1 MARSTRGPLVAL
13 VIVALLPAIG
23 LGWLWRWALAQDLPP
38 DPSELVPVTP
48 EPDGPPSPELSTSLA
63 SLRRLPAPLAAERAE
78 RDGRERREQQLGGL
92 FVDLPDEVV
101 GSSCARVELDGEV
114 LLDLG
119 PERTVIPAST
129 MKLLIGS
136 VALEVVGPDVVAV
149 TELRGPAP
157 VDGVIPGDLFL
168 IGGGDPLLRSDEVPI
183 PRRLEVV
190 EPTRVDD
197 LVDQL
202 IALGVRRIEGAL
214 VGDGTRYDDEF
225 IVPSWGSAITRDDGG
240 PIGALL
246 VNDGRIVGSGVGLNP
261 SQSAVNELARL
272 LNGRGVSIGGG
283 NHTGAAPDGL
293 ELLGSVTSAPVG
305 DLVEEMLV
313 TSDNQIAEMLLKEIG
328 HIGAGEGSRPA
339 GMAVV
344 REVLTTRGVDLTGA
358 SLEDGSGLSRV
369 NAVTC
374 STLVDLLTGEP
385 FDGALAAAL
394 PVAGERGTLAN
405 VLLDDPAEGLLR
417 AKTGTLTGVKALA
430 GYVPA
435 PAGRTGQPDQ
445 AGEAGEVGEVGE
457 AGEAVRFAI
466 LLEGVGANDPTV
478 HEPVW
483 AAMVA
488 ALIEPWPEPEP
499 ERFGPR

>member
-1 MARSTRGPLVAL
+1 MARSARGPLVAL

-23 LGWLWRWALAQDLPP
+23 LGWLWRWALAQDQPP
-38 DPSELVPVTP
+38 DPSELVPVAP
-48 EPDGPPSPELSTSLA
+48 EPDGPPSPELTTSLA
-63 SLRRLPAPLAAERAE
+63 SLRRLPAPLAAERAD
-78 RDGRERREQQLGGL
+78 RDGRDRREQQLGEL

-114 LLDLG
+114 LVDLG

-136 VALEVVGPDVVAV
+136 VALEVIGADAIAL

-168 IGGGDPLLRSDEVPI
+168 VGGGDPLLRSDEVPI

-190 EPTRVDD
+190 EPTRLDD

-202 IALGVRRIEGAL
+202 VELGVTRIEGAL
-214 VGDGTRYDDEF
+214 VGDGSRYDDEF
-225 IVPSWGSAITRDDGG
+225 LVPSWGEAITRDDGG

-272 LNGRGVSIGGG
+272 LNARGVTVADG
-283 NHTGAAPDGL
+283 NRTGDTPDGL
-293 ELLGSVTSAPVG
+293 ELLASVGSAPVG

-328 HIGAGEGSRPA
+328 YVVVGEGSRPA

-344 REVLTTRGVDLTGA
+344 REVLTGRGVDLTGA

-374 STLVDLLTGEP
+374 LTMTGVLSGEP
-385 FDGALAAAL
+385 FDGPLAASL
-394 PVAGERGTLAN
+394 PIAGERGTLTN
-405 VLLDDPAEGLLR
+405 VLVGDPAEGLLT

-430 GYVPA
+430 GYVPID
-435 PAGRTGQPDQ
+435 PEEP
-445 AGEAGEVGEVGE
+445 
-457 AGEAVRFAI
+457 VRFAI
-466 LLEGVGANDPTV
+466 LLHGEGVNDPLI
-478 HEPVW
+478 HEVVW
-483 AAMVA
+483 SAMVA
-488 ALIEPWPEPEP
+488 ALLEPWPEPEP
-499 ERFGPR
+499 ELFGPR